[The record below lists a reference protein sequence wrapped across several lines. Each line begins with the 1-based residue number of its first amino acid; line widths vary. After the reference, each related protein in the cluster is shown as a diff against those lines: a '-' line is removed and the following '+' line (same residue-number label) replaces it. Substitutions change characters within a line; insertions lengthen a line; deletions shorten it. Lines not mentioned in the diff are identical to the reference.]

1 MDKIART
8 AEEYVPFVQ
17 RVGLVILVELQ
28 YVPAGHTVDA
38 FKPSAPQ

>member
-1 MDKIART
+1 MNAFAPN